1 MTNRTL
7 VVSIDA
13 LITADIPVLK
23 QLPNLGRVMEHASWI
38 TDIECIYPTLTYPC
52 HATIATGCWPD
63 RTGIN
68 NNEIPDFFAKG
79 RMDWYWWREAIQVPT
94 VVDFARQAGLTAS
107 TVTWPVMCA
116 SGAEYNIGEIW
127 APREEDDPTPWFTR
141 ANSPAVAKIF
151 EAKGR
156 PQDNPL
162 ILHIPGADW
171 LERYCRDIPAAAYEL
186 ARRFWPGPLTMI
198 FKKKDIVPAKATGG
212 LDTVAVRFPNH
223 PVARAIIRAA
233 GLPIAAPS
241 ANSSGKPSPTRASHV
256 EYDLNGKIDMIVDG
270 GAAEWG
276 LESTIVDV
284 SDEIPMILR
293 PGAVTK
299 EMIEAVVGQVE
310 IDPAILHKPTADFKP
325 KAPGMKYTH
334 YSPKAEVFL
343 VKGEQKAVAERINAL
358 AAAERAAGKKVGVM
372 ATEETKTLYHA
383 DIILSLGSRAKP
395 EEIGANLFKTLRK
408 FDFLGVDVVYSEVF
422 SEKGEGMAIMNRLNK
437 AAGYRVLEAE

>member
-151 EAKGR
+151 EANKHMLRWMKIPPSGR
-156 PQDNPL
+156 PLWCPATAKAAWRCWRTQASCAPAVEWSTLGPPL
-162 ILHIPGADW
+162 SRSWKASLYFPTSWSHAANSASLCAPKGAAK
-171 LERYCRDIPAAAYEL
+171 EPASL
-186 ARRFWPGPLTMI
+186 A
-198 FKKKDIVPAKATGG
+198 VPA
-212 LDTVAVRFPNH
+212 RW
-223 PVARAIIRAA
+223 
-233 GLPIAAPS
+233 S
-241 ANSSGKPSPTRASHV
+241 
-256 EYDLNGKIDMIVDG
+256 
-270 GAAEWG
+270 
-276 LESTIVDV
+276 
-284 SDEIPMILR
+284 
-293 PGAVTK
+293 
-299 EMIEAVVGQVE
+299 
-310 IDPAILHKPTADFKP
+310 
-325 KAPGMKYTH
+325 
-334 YSPKAEVFL
+334 
-343 VKGEQKAVAERINAL
+343 
-358 AAAERAAGKKVGVM
+358 
-372 ATEETKTLYHA
+372 
-383 DIILSLGSRAKP
+383 
-395 EEIGANLFKTLRK
+395 
-408 FDFLGVDVVYSEVF
+408 
-422 SEKGEGMAIMNRLNK
+422 
-437 AAGYRVLEAE
+437 

>member
-141 ANSPAVAKIF
+141 ANSPAVEEIF
-151 EAKGR
+151 EANKHMLR
-156 PQDNPL
+156 WMKTPQMDEFAAKCA
-162 ILHIPGADW
+162 AD
-171 LERYCRDIPAAAYEL
+171 
-186 ARRFWPGPLTMI
+186 
-198 FKKKDIVPAKATGG
+198 
-212 LDTVAVRFPNH
+212 
-223 PVARAIIRAA
+223 IIRAHRPDLMLLHLSYVDHQRHRLGVHGDLEHAFRFIDGQMGLVLDALEETGGVENTNIVLLGDHGQLYCDEMFHLNALFHRLGWLQTAEDGSLADYQVYAANCSLSAHIYLRPEVDREMVYCVLLEQQKKYPKYLERIFTKEEAAQMHLTGDFDFVIEA
-233 GLPIAAPS
+233 GDRVCFGRALDGEQLITS
-241 ANSSGKPSPTRASHV
+241 VNDIKEYKPSVSTHGHLPWKGDKPPFIVAGPNAVSGRIIHGGRLIDHAPTILR
-256 EYDLNGKIDMIVDG
+256 LL
-270 GAAEWG
+270 G
-276 LESTIVDV
+276 LEPRGMDGHPVDALV
-284 SDEIPMILR
+284 R
-293 PGAVTK
+293 P
-299 EMIEAVVGQVE
+299 
-310 IDPAILHKPTADFKP
+310 
-325 KAPGMKYTH
+325 
-334 YSPKAEVFL
+334 
-343 VKGEQKAVAERINAL
+343 
-358 AAAERAAGKKVGVM
+358 
-372 ATEETKTLYHA
+372 
-383 DIILSLGSRAKP
+383 
-395 EEIGANLFKTLRK
+395 
-408 FDFLGVDVVYSEVF
+408 
-422 SEKGEGMAIMNRLNK
+422 
-437 AAGYRVLEAE
+437 

>member
-141 ANSPAVAKIF
+141 ANSPAVAEIF
-151 EAKGR
+151 EANKHMLRWMKTPQMDEFAANCSLSAHIYLR
-156 PQDNPL
+156 PEVDREMVYCVLLEQQKKYPKY
-162 ILHIPGADW
+162 
-171 LERYCRDIPAAAYEL
+171 LERIFTKEEAAQMHLTGDFDFVIEAGDRVCFGRALDGEQLITSVNDIKEYKPSVSTHGHLPWKGDKPPFIVA
-186 ARRFWPGPLTMI
+186 GPNAVSGRI
-198 FKKKDIVPAKATGG
+198 IHGG
-212 LDTVAVRFPNH
+212 RLIDHAPTILRLLGLEPIGMDGH
-223 PVARAIIRAA
+223 PVDA
-233 GLPIAAPS
+233 L
-241 ANSSGKPSPTRASHV
+241 V
-256 EYDLNGKIDMIVDG
+256 
-270 GAAEWG
+270 
-276 LESTIVDV
+276 
-284 SDEIPMILR
+284 R
-293 PGAVTK
+293 P
-299 EMIEAVVGQVE
+299 
-310 IDPAILHKPTADFKP
+310 
-325 KAPGMKYTH
+325 
-334 YSPKAEVFL
+334 
-343 VKGEQKAVAERINAL
+343 
-358 AAAERAAGKKVGVM
+358 
-372 ATEETKTLYHA
+372 
-383 DIILSLGSRAKP
+383 
-395 EEIGANLFKTLRK
+395 
-408 FDFLGVDVVYSEVF
+408 
-422 SEKGEGMAIMNRLNK
+422 
-437 AAGYRVLEAE
+437 